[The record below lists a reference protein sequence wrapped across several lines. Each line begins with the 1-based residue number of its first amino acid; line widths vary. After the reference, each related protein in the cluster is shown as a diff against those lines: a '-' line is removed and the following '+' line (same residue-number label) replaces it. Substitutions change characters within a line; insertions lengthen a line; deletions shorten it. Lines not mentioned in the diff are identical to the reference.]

1 MKAAEKAQTPKAD
14 PKNTLLK
21 ENALLKTKIAYSI
34 GSLETVSYLLKNG
47 DPEILQKN
55 LDHLKNTV
63 DRVLSD
69 LKKDF

>member
-1 MKAAEKAQTPKAD
+1 MKSPSVKDD
-14 PKNTLLK
+14 PKNGLLK

-63 DRVLSD
+63 DRVLAD

>member
-1 MKAAEKAQTPKAD
+1 MKSDSKKPTSQTD
-14 PKNTLLK
+14 PKNALVK

-47 DPEILQKN
+47 DPEILQRN

-63 DRVLSD
+63 ERVLTD
-69 LKKDF
+69 LKKNL

>member
-1 MKAAEKAQTPKAD
+1 MKSPSEKTD
-14 PKNTLLK
+14 PKNGLLK

-55 LDHLKNTV
+55 LEHLKNTV
-63 DRVLSD
+63 DRVLAD